1 MTKRLFISVAGF
13 VLCLSAAGVTA
24 WRSFPSASP
33 PQSASLQLLEA
44 SEPVDDHFSGCQS
57 ACGSR
62 SEADRARAR
71 PQPGVAPGIVTY
83 CPVSGAVFEVSAS
96 RPSRTV
102 DGLTLYFCCDACAAY
117 FDEHKAEVLARRG
130 IHPAS

>member
-1 MTKRLFISVAGF
+1 V
-13 VLCLSAAGVTA
+13 
-24 WRSFPSASP
+24 SFR
-33 PQSASLQLLEA
+33 
-44 SEPVDDHFSGCQS
+44 FSGCQS

-62 SEADRARAR
+62 SEADRSRAR
-71 PQPGVAPGIVTY
+71 PQPRVSPGDVTY
-83 CPVSGAVFEVSAS
+83 CPVSGAVFEVAAS

-117 FDEHKAEVLARRG
+117 FDEHRAEVLDRRG